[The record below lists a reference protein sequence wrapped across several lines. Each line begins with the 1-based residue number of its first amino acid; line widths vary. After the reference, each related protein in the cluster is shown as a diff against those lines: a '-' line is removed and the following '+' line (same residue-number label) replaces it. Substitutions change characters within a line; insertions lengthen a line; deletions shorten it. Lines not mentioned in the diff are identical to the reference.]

1 MSRRFL
7 AIKKISSIQV
17 WYYSSFRFVEIF
29 FFYFYR
35 YSIRKKSKH
44 ARTERAKRFNSND
57 RLHRNPFS
65 CQLYFFLLIPCTNRL
80 FTPIIPLS
88 LFFLSTYYFIFP
100 IEKKTIEKRCDW
112 YKAIVYSISHL
123 LVFAQ
128 KNIDNNVH
136 LDQQTNERMK
146 RRKWCTLDGI
156 LRFMKRVLIHT
167 SNHGEKWGSGG
178 YHLKKKKRNQY
189 QNHIKKGEK
198 RRRKKK
204 KREWNTEA
212 NVSSESP
219 MNFPAVKRTAFWLLI
234 ISIFVI
240 FCRLYEYPYQGIEYV
255 ARLISILWKKKNGKC
270 VEKKSIL
277 YA

>member
-65 CQLYFFLLIPCTNRL
+65 CRLYFFLLIPCTNRL

-100 IEKKTIEKRCDW
+100 IEKKTIEKRYDW

-128 KNIDNNVH
+128 KNIIDNNVH
-136 LDQQTNERMK
+136 LDQRTNERMK

-167 SNHGEKWGSGG
+167 SNHGEKWGSSG
-178 YHLKKKKRNQY
+178 YHLKKKKKGIN
-189 QNHIKKGEK
+189 IKIISKKGRRDEERK
-198 RRRKKK
+198 RRGNEIQRQMFPVKA
-204 KREWNTEA
+204 RWIFQLL
-212 NVSSESP
+212 SELL
-219 MNFPAVKRTAFWLLI
+219 FDFW
-234 ISIFVI
+234 S
-240 FCRLYEYPYQGIEYV
+240 
-255 ARLISILWKKKNGKC
+255 
-270 VEKKSIL
+270 
-277 YA
+277 

>member
-65 CQLYFFLLIPCTNRL
+65 CRLYFFLLIPCTNRL

-100 IEKKTIEKRCDW
+100 IEKKTIEKRYDW

-128 KNIDNNVH
+128 KNIIDNNVH
-136 LDQQTNERMK
+136 LDQRTNERMK

-156 LRFMKRVLIHT
+156 LRFTKRVLIHT

-178 YHLKKKKRNQY
+178 YHLKKKKKESISKSY
-189 QNHIKKGEK
+189 QKRGEETKKEK
-198 RRRKKK
+198 EEGMKYR
-204 KREWNTEA
+204 
-212 NVSSESP
+212 
-219 MNFPAVKRTAFWLLI
+219 
-234 ISIFVI
+234 
-240 FCRLYEYPYQGIEYV
+240 
-255 ARLISILWKKKNGKC
+255 GKC
-270 VEKKSIL
+270 FQRKPDEFSSC
-277 YA
+277 

>member
-7 AIKKISSIQV
+7 AIKKISSIQA
-17 WYYSSFRFVEIF
+17 WYYTRFDLSKSSSSTFTDIQFE
-29 FFYFYR
+29 
-35 YSIRKKSKH
+35 SKH

-65 CQLYFFLLIPCTNRL
+65 CLLYFFLLIPCTNRL
-80 FTPIIPLS
+80 FTPIIP

-100 IEKKTIEKRCDW
+100 IEKKTIEKRYDW

-136 LDQQTNERMK
+136 LDQRTNERMK

-178 YHLKKKKRNQY
+178 YHLKKKKKGIN
-189 QNHIKKGEK
+189 IKIISKKGRRDEERK
-198 RRRKKK
+198 RRGNEIQRQMFPVKA
-204 KREWNTEA
+204 RWIFQLL
-212 NVSSESP
+212 SELL
-219 MNFPAVKRTAFWLLI
+219 FDFW
-234 ISIFVI
+234 S
-240 FCRLYEYPYQGIEYV
+240 
-255 ARLISILWKKKNGKC
+255 
-270 VEKKSIL
+270 
-277 YA
+277 